1 MSKVLN
7 VEIADRGITPP
18 IMLGP
23 LETEHARNIACL
35 CFLAWLINR
44 SSQLD
49 VPLEG
54 YSKSWAWT

>member
-1 MSKVLN
+1 MCKALN

-44 SSQLD
+44 FSQLD

-54 YSKSWAWT
+54 YSKSWVWT